1 MAVNNKQLMA
11 MRKLGYSDA
20 DIQQMLADDKRIDRG
35 EVLEWDL
42 SPEEHKKAMKYAN
55 VQEKTPKK
63 AEKPA
68 ESGEKSAKKCGTA
81 YNFDTSTKKRKEN
94 PTKEGLITKIFHF
107 LCEMSEFSV
116 ENVEILNKERKILF
130 RIGEDWYS
138 FTLTKHRTRP
148 TS

>member
-1 MAVNNKQLMA
+1 MATVSNKQLMA
-11 MRKLGYSDA
+11 MRKLGYTDA

-55 VQEKTPKK
+55 STEKNPKK

-68 ESGEKSAKKCGTA
+68 ENSGKTA

-94 PTKEGLITKIFHF
+94 PTKAGIIAAIAKF
-107 LCEMSEFSV
+107 LAEYSILCP
-116 ENVEILNKERKILF
+116 ENVEITNKERQIAF
-130 RIGEDWYS
+130 TIGDNAFEL
-138 FTLTKHRTRP
+138 TLVQKRKP
-148 TS
+148 K